1 MEKVLLRHL
10 ETCAPCLGVAREL
23 EAPVV
28 ADVLAGT
35 AEAERDFTELSVV
48 AADNYVRGV
57 EIGRGGM
64 GQIVRARDRRLGRAV
79 AIKELIDERMR
90 ARFEHEAR
98 LTAKLQHPAIV
109 SVYEAGCW
117 PSGEPFYAMKYVAGR
132 PLHQVVAGMKTLDE
146 RIGLLPNL
154 TTVVEA
160 IAYAH
165 SERVV
170 HRDIKPQNI
179 LIGAFGEIVVIDWG
193 LAKDLTAN
201 PTAGAP
207 YREDGGALT
216 QAGAGTPAYMAPE
229 QARGE
234 SPDERVDVY
243 ALGATLHHVLAGN
256 RPDVCPLP
264 AETPRDLRAIVA
276 KAMADNKEDRY
287 PTALELASELQRFQ
301 EGQLVKAH
309 RYTTR
314 ELVRRWLRR
323 HWRIAGLATSFVII
337 LAATAAVSVHRIVQE
352 RDRADSQ
359 RRGAERLVDFMLGT
373 LRDRLKPMGRL
384 DVLAGVGKEVEGFYA
399 SVSTDQ
405 ETDPE
410 VLRRRAMAL
419 EGLQRID
426 DEKGNYDD
434 VHSEASRAVELC
446 ERLEQISPSG
456 WAAGCAVYSLLRL
469 GDMENRRGVS
479 EAALAWYRRADAR
492 LDTALARHPDDAK
505 LHRARGLL
513 GLLVGREEMAQ
524 NDYQGARMA
533 FTRGV
538 QVGDELVAGDPKD
551 ASKLHLLAMLHG
563 NLGDL
568 EVLDGHPDAALVHLN
583 AAVEV
588 SERERALEPD
598 SADAEEEWAVTVAS
612 VAAAARQ
619 IGHFSL
625 ARTQVARALTVLRG
639 RVESDPENQSWTLD
653 FALATSWACDSE
665 LASGRLDD
673 ALEVCRESGA
683 VLEAL
688 AHAKSDNWDAALTTA
703 NLEFSLADVYRERNE
718 LPAARATAGKEIE
731 LASIWNRKKPGDP
744 KWLRALSAAWWR
756 LASVERTA
764 GSAGP
769 ARVAASTALAIVL
782 GVAEAKTDF
791 NVELAAAR
799 AQTTLAELDAD
810 GRDDRA
816 AEAGFRLARERLE
829 RAVERWPLAVEIQA
843 RLALAAIGL
852 AEIRE
857 RSPGGEAEGRRL
869 RASAVSLL
877 EPLEVRGAIAYEFH
891 GLLERARAIS
901 VPSLGEHK

>member
-1 MEKVLLRHL
+1 
-10 ETCAPCLGVAREL
+10 
-23 EAPVV
+23 
-28 ADVLAGT
+28 
-35 AEAERDFTELSVV
+35 
-48 AADNYVRGV
+48 
-57 EIGRGGM
+57 
-64 GQIVRARDRRLGRAV
+64 
-79 AIKELIDERMR
+79 
-90 ARFEHEAR
+90 
-98 LTAKLQHPAIV
+98 
-109 SVYEAGCW
+109 
-117 PSGEPFYAMKYVAGR
+117 MKS
-132 PLHQVVAGMKTLDE
+132 LDE
-146 RIGLLPNL
+146 RLGLLPNL

-170 HRDIKPQNI
+170 HRDLKPQNI

-193 LAKDLTAN
+193 LAKDLTAP

-207 YREDGGALT
+207 YRDDGGGLT

-234 SPDERVDVY
+234 APDERVDVY
-243 ALGATLHHVLAGN
+243 ALGATLHHVLAGD
-256 RPDVCPLP
+256 RPDLRPLP

-309 RYTTR
+309 RYTTP

-323 HWRIAGLATSFVII
+323 RWRIAGLATSFVII

-419 EGLQRID
+419 EGLQKID

-434 VHSEASRAVELC
+434 VRREASRAVELC

-456 WAAGCAVYSLLRL
+456 WSAGCAVYSLLRL

-479 EAALAWYRRADAR
+479 AAALGWYRRADAR
-492 LDTALARHPDDAK
+492 LDTAIARHPDDAE

-513 GLLVGREEMAQ
+513 RLLVGREDMAQ
-524 NDYQGARMA
+524 NDYQGARVA

-538 QVGDELVAGDPKD
+538 QVVDELVADDPKEI
-551 ASKLHLLAMLHG
+551 SKLHLLEMLHG
-563 NLGDL
+563 SLGDL
-568 EVLDGHPDAALVHLN
+568 EVLDGHPDAALAHLG
-583 AAVEV
+583 ASVEV

-598 SADAEEEWAVTVAS
+598 SAEVDEEWAVAVAS
-612 VAAAARQ
+612 VAQAARQ
-619 IGHFSL
+619 LGDFSL
-625 ARTQVARALTVLRG
+625 ARAQVARGLAVLRR
-639 RVESDPENQSWTLD
+639 RVESDPENQHWKQD
-653 FALATSWACDSE
+653 FAQATSWACESE

-673 ALEVCRESGA
+673 ALQVCRESGA
-683 VLEAL
+683 TLEAL
-688 AHAKSDNWDAALTTA
+688 ARSDSDDWDPALNNA
-703 NLEFSLADVYRERNE
+703 DLEFNLADVYRERNE
-718 LPAARATAGKEIE
+718 LPAARATAAKEIE
-731 LASIWNRKKPGDP
+731 LAAAWNVKKPGDA
-744 KWLRALSAAWWR
+744 KWVRALSAGWWR

-769 ARVAASTALAIVL
+769 ARAAASTALAIVL
-782 GVAEAKTDF
+782 GVAESNTDF
-791 NVELAAAR
+791 SFELAAAR

-816 AEAGFRLARERLE
+816 AEAGFRRALDRLE
-829 RAVERWPLAVEIQA
+829 RDVERWPLAVEIQV
-843 RLALAAIGL
+843 RLALASIGL

-857 RSPGGEAEGRRL
+857 RSRGGEAEASRL
-869 RASAVSLL
+869 RARAVSLL
-877 EPLEVRGAIAYEFH
+877 EPLELRGAVAYEFR
-891 GLLERARAIS
+891 GLLERARTF
-901 VPSLGEHK
+901 VGPRR